1 MTLQEIRELNSITYP
16 EHEVGKDDMFQYV
29 EEHKVNNKFTIVTG
43 PAGCGKFTH
52 YASKCDYS
60 VNSQSIMDIADLLR
74 EVKFVPGP
82 DMKNY
87 PQINDTEFM
96 KCVLNGG
103 TVLFDVFYYLSDTTL
118 EFLIDLTSKT
128 EDTDK
133 FYFSRVHPDFKIIG
147 VMTPSKYYT

>member
-1 MTLQEIRELNSITYP
+1 MTLQEIRELNNITYP

-29 EEHKVNNKFTIVTG
+29 EEHKVNDKFTIVTG

-60 VNSQSIMDIADLLR
+60 VNSQAIIDIADLLR
-74 EVKFVPGP
+74 EVRFVPGQ
-82 DMKNY
+82 DGENH
-87 PQINDTEFM
+87 PQIKNTEFA
-96 KCVLNGG
+96 KYVLNGG
-103 TVLFDVFYYLSDTTL
+103 TVLFDEINYLSDTTL

-147 VMTPSKYYT
+147 VMTPSLT

>member
-1 MTLQEIRELNSITYP
+1 MTLQEIRELNNITYP

-29 EEHKVNNKFTIVTG
+29 EEHKVNDKFTIVTG

-60 VNSQSIMDIADLLR
+60 VNSQSIIDIADLLR
-74 EVKFVPGP
+74 EVRFVPGK
-82 DMKNY
+82 DGENH
-87 PQINDTEFM
+87 PQIKNTEFA
-96 KCVLNGG
+96 KYVLNGG
-103 TVLFDVFYYLSDTTL
+103 TVLFDEINYLSDTTL

>member
-1 MTLQEIRELNSITYP
+1 MTLQEIRELNNITYP

-60 VNSQSIMDIADLLR
+60 VNSQSIIDIADLLR
-74 EVKFVPGP
+74 EVRFVPGK
-82 DMKNY
+82 DGENH
-87 PQINDTEFM
+87 PQIKNTEFA
-96 KCVLNGG
+96 KYVLNGG
-103 TVLFDVFYYLSDTTL
+103 TVLFDEINYLSDTTL

>member
-1 MTLQEIRELNSITYP
+1 MTLQEIRELNNITYP

-29 EEHKVNNKFTIVTG
+29 EEHKVNDKFTIVTG

-60 VNSQSIMDIADLLR
+60 VNSQAIIDIADLLR
-74 EVKFVPGP
+74 EVRFVPGQ
-82 DMKNY
+82 DGENH
-87 PQINDTEFM
+87 PQIKNTEFA
-96 KCVLNGG
+96 KYVLNGG
-103 TVLFDVFYYLSDTTL
+103 TVLFDEINYLSDTIL

>member
-1 MTLQEIRELNSITYP
+1 MTLQEIRELNNITYP

-60 VNSQSIMDIADLLR
+60 VNSQAIIDIADLLR
-74 EVKFVPGP
+74 EVRFIPGQ
-82 DMKNY
+82 DGENH
-87 PQINDTEFM
+87 PQIKNTEFA
-96 KCVLNGG
+96 KYVLNGG
-103 TVLFDVFYYLSDTTL
+103 TVLFDEINYLSDTTL